1 MAQAS
6 KPTGIKFAKLQATGN
21 DFVLVDA
28 RGLKR
33 NWPEIARSMCRRHFG
48 VGADGLILLLKS
60 QKADFAMQF
69 FNPDGSE
76 SEACGNGLRCLA
88 RYLLRKGMAKGP
100 LIKVET
106 LRGIRM
112 AEVRG
117 DLIRVGM
124 GRPELRPEKIPVRM
138 ESPGPILDYPLEVKG
153 WRLQLSFVSMGNPH
167 AVYLQ
172 GQPVAEFPLAEVGP
186 AVENHP
192 LFPRRTNFEVARVT
206 EAGRIEMRVW
216 ERGVGET
223 LSCGSGACAVAVAAQ
238 LKGMSGREVRVRLP
252 GGELLVEWDGRR
264 EAFLSGPAEFVFE
277 GKWLSHPQISYPRSN
292 HKEEEM
298 LHQHGKTSHTPSTVR

>member
-1 MAQAS
+1 VAQAS
-6 KPTGIKFAKLQATGN
+6 KSIGIKFAKLQATGN

-28 RGLKR
+28 RGLKE
-33 NWPEIARSMCRRHFG
+33 NWSALARAMCRRHFG

-60 QKADFAMQF
+60 QKADFAMRF

-88 RYLLRKGMAKGP
+88 RYLLQKGMAKGP

-106 LRGIRM
+106 LGGI
-112 AEVRG
+112 
-117 DLIRVGM
+117 
-124 GRPELRPEKIPVRM
+124 
-138 ESPGPILDYPLEVKG
+138 
-153 WRLQLSFVSMGNPH
+153 SFISMGNPH

-172 GQPVAEFPLAEVGP
+172 ERPVVEFPLAEVGQ

-206 EAGRIEMRVW
+206 GAGRIEVRVW

-252 GGELLVEWDGRR
+252 GGELLVEWGGVG
-264 EAFLSGPAEFVFE
+264 EAFLSGPAELIFE
-277 GKWLSHPQISYPRSN
+277 GEWPGS
-292 HKEEEM
+292 
-298 LHQHGKTSHTPSTVR
+298 